1 MLRSLKII
9 HLDLIKIKV
18 WRLKLILKQPKTNQ
32 KANQEKIQQVI
43 TNKIKKEKIM
53 LRVIY
58 LNKLLRILPYQL
70 AINHNLRILHN
81 LVVDNLR
88 NNHNLTVNYLKVL
101 HPLMIHLHNLA
112 TLLLKVINWLH
123 HHQAFLLLNNHLV
136 LMV

>member
-1 MLRSLKII
+1 MMLKKLKALNQMLRSLKMI

-18 WRLKLILKQPKTNQ
+18 WRPKLILKQIKTNQ
-32 KANQEKIQQVI
+32 KVKQEKIQQVI

-53 LRVIY
+53 IRVIY
-58 LNKLLRILPYQL
+58 LNKLLRIL
-70 AINHNLRILHN
+70 HS
-81 LVVDNLR
+81 LVVDSLR

-123 HHQAFLLLNNHLV
+123 HHQAFLLLSNHLT